1 MLSLFYITAQQIN
14 VVRDFIYRYFYS
26 FKDTKSTTY
35 NSIIATA
42 VHVTISIVLV
52 NFVGVYGIVFG
63 TMITS
68 MVSLITIMIRFKVRF
83 GYGERVVKIVFQYIK
98 TLLLTAVT
106 VGGVLATKYFLP
118 LDNGILTIL
127 VYGVATVGVY
137 LLLTFLFN
145 RKVIQV
151 ASQI

>member
-14 VVRDFIYRYFYS
+14 VVRDFIYSYFYS